1 MSQKNHETIYG
12 TVSSNKLSELQQNFD
27 PIKILAAVDTID
39 EIRSRICDPDGIRR
53 ELLNLHSMAHIIING
68 DSTMNAPI
76 GTCIWEVA
84 QELELEIADFATK
97 LDEIGTMLGKLGE
110 LGVVLR

>member
-1 MSQKNHETIYG
+1 LKEQLN
-12 TVSSNKLSELQQNFD
+12 
-27 PIKILAAVDTID
+27 
-39 EIRSRICDPDGIRR
+39 RIG
-53 ELLNLHSMAHIIING
+53 LHVFLMAHTIING

-97 LDEIGTMLGKLGE
+97 LDEIATMLGRLGE
-110 LGVVLR
+110 LAPIDEDEDDFDFYE